1 MINKY
6 NSFLLNESILILE
19 AFLSADTSFLSKLY
33 KISRQSNTSSTI
45 ADMLLSRINDKDW
58 VSDIDLKQDFFKTT
72 DDKDK
77 VSFIQTNRIK
87 DDIKDPYIM
96 PGRTDVKVG
105 RAIKYIAKDLYNIK
119 ITDKQIEDFVNVYKS
134 ITDEGEDDFQFYVA
148 EEIKSGYT
156 ARNYSDT
163 SSGTLGSSC
172 MTGHPSF
179 LKIYT
184 KNEKKVRLLVLLEDG
199 KICGRALVWKLDK
212 SPCDAEYFMDRVYTN
227 RDYEVN
233 KFTRYAEKNGWLYKQ
248 SMSCGDSNAVKFK
261 YNGKE
266 VLGEIS
272 VKIDGKHPKY
282 PYMDTLFCLNKDKD
296 ELSNVPSWKFYR
308 LWDTGGDRDRCDDC
322 NGKSKNKNLCYGCS
336 EGVMVLKQ
344 AGIEID
350 VEKGRERDKD
360 KKET

>member
-1 MINKY
+1 MISKY
-6 NSFLLNESILILE
+6 NQFLINESTLILE

-45 ADMLLSRINDKDW
+45 ADMILSRINDKDW
-58 VSDIDLKQDFFKTT
+58 VSEIDLKQDFFKTT

-87 DDIKDPYIM
+87 DEVKDPYNM

-105 RAIKYIAKDLYNIK
+105 RAIKYIAKDLYDIK

-134 ITDEGEDDFQFYVA
+134 IADEGEDDFRFYVGD
-148 EEIKSGYT
+148 EIKSGYT
-156 ARNYSDT
+156 EKNYSDT

-233 KFTRYAEKNGWLYKQ
+233 KFTQYADKNGWLYKQ
-248 SMSCGDSNAVKFK
+248 SMACGDTPAVKFK

-266 VLGEIS
+266 VFGEIS
-272 VKIDGKHPKY
+272 VKVDGKHSKY

-296 ELSNVPSWKFYR
+296 ELSNVPSWKCYR
-308 LWDTGGDRDRCDDC
+308 LWDTDGDRERCDDC
-322 NGKSKNKNLCYGCS
+322 EGKSKNKNLCYGCS

-350 VEKGRERDKD
+350 VEKGRERDK
-360 KKET
+360 